1 MSVEEGHSLKIAQ
14 KIEET
19 TFVAISIQIIF
30 ACLVC
35 PLT

>member
-1 MSVEEGHSLKIAQ
+1 MSVEKEHSLKVAQ

-19 TFVAISIQIIF
+19 TFVAISIQIMF
-30 ACLVC
+30 VCLVC